1 MTESID
7 VNKLVRVFVKMRD
20 RKAEIAAEF
29 KAADDVIQVQMDAVK
44 RALLDYCKENNVES
58 ARTESGMFYRT
69 VRSKYWTNDWERM
82 GAFIVE
88 HNCPDLL
95 EKRIHQGNMQAYLQD
110 NPTLRPEGLSI
121 DSEYTITVKKGK
133 N

>member
-1 MTESID
+1 MAEGID

-29 KAADDVIQVQMDAVK
+29 KAADDAIQVQMDAVK
-44 RALLDYCKENNVES
+44 RALLDYCKENGVES
-58 ARTESGMFYRT
+58 ARTEAGMFYRT
-69 VRSKYWTNDWERM
+69 VRSKYWTNDWGQM

-88 HNCPDLL
+88 HKCPDLL
-95 EKRIHQGNMQAYLQD
+95 EKRIHQGNMQTFLQE
-110 NPTLRPEGLSI
+110 NPDLRPAGLSV

-133 N
+133 G